1 MSFQLSEACYS
12 RDKMS
17 VRRGLSLTNFLLFV
31 SVGSNEIVNDPDVFG
46 TLATNSP
53 EVFSTLG
60 ADPGKSTRNIS

>member
-1 MSFQLSEACYS
+1 
-12 RDKMS
+12 MS

-46 TLATNSP
+46 TLAANSP